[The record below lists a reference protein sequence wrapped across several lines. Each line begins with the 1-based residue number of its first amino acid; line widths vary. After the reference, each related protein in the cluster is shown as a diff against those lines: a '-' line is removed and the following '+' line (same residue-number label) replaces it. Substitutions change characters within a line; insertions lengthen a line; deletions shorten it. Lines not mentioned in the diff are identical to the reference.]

1 MDGRSPERP
10 VQSCASTVDV
20 YGLGAVETVEEQPD
34 GPGLSAIRGTQ
45 LPGCLH
51 GPSSTRRRGDG
62 ARRGDEG
69 KTTSAPV
76 TGRECRA
83 GHGRGLCSNLR
94 GDFVGR
100 EVRHRDRWRAG
111 LVTLAVKAVVPAAL
125 VVSVGWQIEGLP
137 ATSVRGPTH
146 VVKTGK
152 TPVLQPAEA
161 RLPLDAIDTS
171 TLPGLRDRALLGVI
185 VYSVARVAAVG
196 LGEANCHT
204 FRATG
209 ITAYL
214 LNGGTLERAQAIAA
228 HESPRTTKLYDR
240 TADEVTIE
248 DIEKIWI

>member
-100 EVRHRDRWRAG
+100 EVRHRDRWRAR

-161 RLPLDAIDTS
+161 RLPLDADRHLNPPRPARS
-171 TLPGLRDRALLGVI
+171 RAAGRDSLQGFKGLMAGRDL
-185 VYSVARVAAVG
+185 SARSHHPCRAAV
-196 LGEANCHT
+196 
-204 FRATG
+204 
-209 ITAYL
+209 
-214 LNGGTLERAQAIAA
+214 
-228 HESPRTTKLYDR
+228 PRQGVVYDCIKQR
-240 TADEVTIE
+240 
-248 DIEKIWI
+248 